1 MLHIKARHSG
11 TLTAA
16 LMVIIALALTGLRT
30 GAIDP
35 GEWPRVIADWPETLR
50 EISFAEAWP
59 MRPLLIW
66 TGIIICLTQSAS
78 LSGLNLAV
86 FSLSRLHLETA
97 AEKRDRNARRVLAL
111 RRNSNFTLTTI
122 LWGNVSVNVL
132 LTLLADSVLFG
143 LSAFFFSTVVITLFG
158 EIVPQAYFSRHA
170 LRVAG
175 FLTPLLRFYQVLLW
189 PLAWPSGKLLDA
201 WIGQEGIPWLRENE
215 LHHLL
220 ELHAREIDTEISQVE
235 ATGAINFLK
244 LDDIPVGREGEPLD
258 PRSVIRL
265 PFQNGRP
272 VFPKMQR
279 TAEDPFLQKIAASGK
294 KWVVL
299 IDDRGEPLRIMSAP
313 TFLRT
318 ALFKDTP
325 FDPQRLCHHPL
336 VVFDSTRPLGQVLH
350 RLTFRPEKPGDDV
363 IDEDLILVW
372 EDNQRRIITGS
383 DLLGRLLH
391 KIARPATPLTSK

>member
-11 TLTAA
+11 TLTAILLA
-16 LMVIIALALTGLRT
+16 IITFVLAGLRT
-30 GAIDP
+30 DALDP
-35 GEWPRVIADWPETLR
+35 EAWQVVLYGWQETLDA
-50 EISFAEAWP
+50 IAFADAWP
-59 MRPLLIW
+59 LSPLFIW
-66 TGIIICLTQSAS
+66 TGIVICLSQSAS
-78 LSGLNLAV
+78 LSGLNLAI

-97 AEKRDRNARRVLAL
+97 AEKGDRNARRVLAL
-111 RRNSNFTLTTI
+111 RRNSNFTLTAI

-201 WIGQEGIPWLRENE
+201 WIGQEGIPWLREHE
-215 LHHLL
+215 VHQLL

-244 LDDIPVGREGEPLD
+244 LDDIPVSQEGEPLD
-258 PRSVIRL
+258 PRSVINL
-265 PFQNGRP
+265 PFRDGRP
-272 VFPKMQR
+272 VFPTLQR
-279 TAEDPFLQKIAASGK
+279 NADDPFLQKVAASGK

-299 IDDRGEPLRIMSAP
+299 VDDRGEPRRILSAP
-313 TFLRT
+313 TFLRR
-318 ALFKDTP
+318 ALFGATP
-325 FDPQRLCHHPL
+325 FDPQSLCHHPL

-350 RLTFRPEKPGDDV
+350 RLTVRSEKPGDDV

-383 DLLGRLLH
+383 DLLGRLLR
-391 KIARPATPLTSK
+391 KIAQPAPPLKT

>member
-11 TLTAA
+11 TVTAILLVSIA
-16 LMVIIALALTGLRT
+16 FALAGFRT

-35 GEWPRVIADWPETLR
+35 ELWQAVLAAWCETLDSVAFTDAWS
-50 EISFAEAWP
+50 IS
-59 MRPLLIW
+59 PLLIW
-66 TGIIICLTQSAS
+66 IGIVICLSQSAS

-86 FSLSRLHLETA
+86 FSLSRLHLETS
-97 AEKRDRNARRVLAL
+97 AEKGDRNAQRVLAL
-111 RRNSNFTLTTI
+111 RRNSNFTLTAI

-170 LRVAG
+170 MRVAG

-201 WIGQEGIPWLRENE
+201 WIGQEGIPWLREHE
-215 LHHLL
+215 LHQLL

-244 LDDIPVGREGEPLD
+244 LDDIPVGQEGEPLN
-258 PRSVIRL
+258 PLSVITL
-265 PFQNGRP
+265 PFRDGRP
-272 VFPKMQR
+272 VFPTMQR
-279 TAEDPFLQKIAASGK
+279 NADDPFLQKIASSGK
-294 KWVVL
+294 KWIVL
-299 IDDRGEPLRIMSAP
+299 VDDRGEPRSVMSAP
-313 TFLRT
+313 TFLRA
-318 ALFKDTP
+318 ALFGAAP
-325 FDPQRLCHHPL
+325 FDPHALCHHPL

-350 RLTFRPEKPGDDV
+350 RLTVSPEKPGDDV

-372 EDNQRRIITGS
+372 EDNRRRIITGS
-383 DLLGRLLH
+383 DLLGRLLR
-391 KIARPATPLTSK
+391 KIARPAPPLKPK